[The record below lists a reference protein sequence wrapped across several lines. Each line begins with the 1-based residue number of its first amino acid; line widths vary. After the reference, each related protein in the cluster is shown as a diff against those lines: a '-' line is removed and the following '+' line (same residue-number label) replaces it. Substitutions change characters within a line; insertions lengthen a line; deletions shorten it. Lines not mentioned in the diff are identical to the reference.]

1 MKPTVGFALCGSF
14 CTFRKAI
21 DALRALTAQY
31 TVVPIFSD
39 AAWETD
45 TRFGASA
52 DFRAEVTALCGTEPL
67 HTLAQVE
74 PLGPKHLLDLLIV
87 APCTGNTLGKLANGI
102 ADSPVSFAC
111 KAHLR
116 NGRPVLLAVSTNDGL
131 SGSAANLGALLAR
144 RHFYFVPFGQDSP
157 TGKPASLVAH
167 FSLLPEAA
175 EAALRGEQLQP
186 LLVWGLAK
194 TGGSGYNRDTI
205 QMKRRKHYAAV
216 QHHHP
221 GLPGRGVSGKMRG
234 LHSGP
239 DVSGF

>member
-1 MKPTVGFALCGSF
+1 MRPTVGFALCGSF

-74 PLGPKHLLDLLIV
+74 PLGPKRLLDLLIV

-116 NGRPVLLAVSTNDGL
+116 NG
-131 SGSAANLGALLAR
+131 

-186 LLVWGLAK
+186 LLV
-194 TGGSGYNRDTI
+194 
-205 QMKRRKHYAAV
+205 
-216 QHHHP
+216 
-221 GLPGRGVSGKMRG
+221 
-234 LHSGP
+234 
-239 DVSGF
+239 

>member
-1 MKPTVGFALCGSF
+1 MTAPIRVGLALTGSF
-14 CTFRKAI
+14 CTFARTASI
-21 DALRALTAQY
+21 IETMTAQGFAV
-31 TVVPIFSD
+31 TPILSFH
-39 AAWETD
+39 AGALD
-45 TRFGASA
+45 TRFGGA
-52 DFRAEVTALCGTEPL
+52 AEWRERLLSLSGQPPIDTIQAAEPI
-67 HTLAQVE
+67 
-74 PLGPKHLLDLLIV
+74 GPKAMFDVLAV
-87 APCTGNTLGKLANGI
+87 VPCTGNTLGKLANGI

-186 LLVWGLAK
+186 LLV
-194 TGGSGYNRDTI
+194 
-205 QMKRRKHYAAV
+205 
-216 QHHHP
+216 
-221 GLPGRGVSGKMRG
+221 
-234 LHSGP
+234 
-239 DVSGF
+239 